1 MWPFTKSRLARL
13 ECGSKTSSDDQ
24 IIKKPF
30 AGERFEAKAGF
41 DTLPSNE
48 SLLSFRFTLRGDW
61 KFEYYLIVNIYL
73 QLLLLF
79 FLTIPSNLSL
89 NENSLVNMHPV
100 TSWEL
105 M

>member
-1 MWPFTKSRLARL
+1 MKNNWSFRWR
-13 ECGSKTSSDDQ
+13 DDQ

-30 AGERFEAKAGF
+30 AGERFQAKAGF

-79 FLTIPSNLSL
+79 LLTIPSNLRYVL
-89 NENSLVNMHPV
+89 FFFFENN
-100 TSWEL
+100 
-105 M
+105 